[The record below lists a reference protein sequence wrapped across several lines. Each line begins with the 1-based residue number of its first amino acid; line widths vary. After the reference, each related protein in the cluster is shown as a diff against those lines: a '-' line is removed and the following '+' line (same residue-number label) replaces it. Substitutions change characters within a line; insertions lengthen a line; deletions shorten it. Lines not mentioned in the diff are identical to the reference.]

1 MPVMPKKPGRTRSKC
16 YLHEMQRPLELPYE
30 RHKYHIC
37 WVCQSRLL
45 EMAKA
50 GVNFE
55 LQNQVVTISITSAV
69 EKEAA

>member
-1 MPVMPKKPGRTRSKC
+1 MPVMPRKPSGTRSKC

-50 GVNFE
+50 NFRFEHDHQVVSISIQPE
-55 LQNQVVTISITSAV
+55 LQ
-69 EKEAA
+69 KEAA